1 MIEVKGVTKSFD
13 DFTALDNVT
22 CNIAEG
28 CIYGMVGSNGA
39 GKSRLLRVLSGIYI
53 HRLPRYGKRL
63 YHRGRRQLHGL

>member
-39 GKSRLLRVLSGIYI
+39 GKSTLLRVCLLYTSPS
-53 HRLPRYGKRL
+53 PRDS
-63 YHRGRRQLHGL
+63 

>member
-39 GKSRLLRVLSGIYI
+39 GKSTLLRVLSGIYKADKGEAI
-53 HRLPRYGKRL
+53 IDGINVY
-63 YHRGRRQLHGL
+63 

>member
-28 CIYGMVGSNGA
+28 CIYAVSYTH
-39 GKSRLLRVLSGIYI
+39 LT
-53 HRLPRYGKRL
+53 LPTKA
-63 YHRGRRQLHGL
+63 